1 MMACVVSVMVFPKQ
15 LLQTSQLLKLVS
27 LKYIMLRIQFY
38 MYCYSFGKERT

>member
-27 LKYIMLRIQFY
+27 LKYMLRIQFY